1 MLQSTEGC
9 SVLDPYKVHVRL
21 QVQSNDVS
29 RIVKPGLV
37 SLSLDFKSNPRV
49 SAAHF
54 PCVSQAA
61 DKTSLLCLDVGKFQY
76 WLPRHQ
82 WRWLTAF
89 SLPPPPPS
97 TPTPLGL
104 QLLNT
109 RSFWCDKMFLCVTQ
123 TTLTT
128 SKREQMQKV
137 RIQNCTGISSFPS
150 FVFSSAE
157 ELLTYFYQ
165 VHKSLKCRFR
175 DKVVP
180 GPCLEVQG
188 KNSAGTLCRL
198 CIYWKELFTAHE
210 Y

>member
-89 SLPPPPPS
+89 SLPPPPLPPPPPWVCS
-97 TPTPLGL
+97 SSILAAFDVIKCFCVWPRRHW
-104 QLLNT
+104 QLPNESRCRKLE
-109 RSFWCDKMFLCVTQ
+109 F
-123 TTLTT
+123 
-128 SKREQMQKV
+128 
-137 RIQNCTGISSFPS
+137 RI
-150 FVFSSAE
+150 
-157 ELLTYFYQ
+157 
-165 VHKSLKCRFR
+165 
-175 DKVVP
+175 
-180 GPCLEVQG
+180 VQG
-188 KNSAGTLCRL
+188 FLVFPA
-198 CIYWKELFTAHE
+198 LFSPLQKS